1 MYTLLRLNTHCLASI
16 ELCAN
21 GFRLK
26 CAAYIHT
33 HTHTYTHTYI
43 HSYTHT
49 YIHTHIHTYIYTY
62 IHIRI
67 DIYIYIYI
75 IYIYIY
81 IWFSPQVR
89 RIKRQHP
96 CTLLY
101 IQSKYTRTQILKSE
115 HTWTLQSKHNWAKTL
130 SECVPTEQIQQ
141 GQIKKLFQNACLEES
156 DAREIRNG
164 PHHVHCPQECRT
176 EPQPQ
181 RRLTAVEVKPR
192 AAGPGGGVEK
202 KDEGRWVE
210 NFLCVCVCVCVCV
223 CMIVCVIVCMY
234 VHVYTHKHMYI
245 I

>member
-1 MYTLLRLNTHCLASI
+1 MCKWFSPQVRH
-16 ELCAN
+16 
-21 GFRLK
+21 
-26 CAAYIHT
+26 
-33 HTHTYTHTYI
+33 I

-67 DIYIYIYI
+67 DIYIYIYN
-75 IYIYIY
+75 IYIY

-141 GQIKKLFQNACLEES
+141 GQIKKTLSECMPG
-156 DAREIRNG
+156 RER
-164 PHHVHCPQECRT
+164 CPRDSQRT
-176 EPQPQ
+176 P
-181 RRLTAVEVKPR
+181 PR
-192 AAGPGGGVEK
+192 SLSP
-202 KDEGRWVE
+202 RMS
-210 NFLCVCVCVCVCV
+210 N
-223 CMIVCVIVCMY
+223 
-234 VHVYTHKHMYI
+234 
-245 I
+245 